1 MWAVVIVVVA
11 PCRDHAAGMAQ
22 RREQVFVEALLAHPP
37 VEALHQ
43 AVLHW
48 LAWRD
53 VVPIDLAVFLP
64 SQHRIRGQL
73 RAVVADH
80 HAWIAA
86 QFCDTVQ
93 LAGDTCTAD

>member
-1 MWAVVIVVVA
+1 MVVVVA

-22 RREQVFVEALLAHPP
+22 RREQVFVEAFLAHPP

-48 LAWRD
+48 FAWRD

-64 SQHRIRGQL
+64 FQHRIRCQF
-73 RAVVADH
+73 RPVARRE
-80 HAWIAA
+80 
-86 QFCDTVQ
+86 QGLLVGYGRLCS
-93 LAGDTCTAD
+93 L